1 MTGPMVAAA
10 PTLDVDVDLAL
21 DDVRDLPALLHEI
34 RATHPAAWVRSFGEP
49 TLLLCS
55 HALVEAAL
63 RDEETF
69 PSAAF
74 YGAVTTEVMG
84 RNIQAMQGAEHR
96 VNRALVSPAFRPR
109 LMPGL
114 VEPLLEPVAH
124 EIVDRIEQRLARDGS
139 ADLVADLTRVY
150 PFRIILRMLG
160 LPPHAEAEVQRWA
173 IGILDIQQHYE
184 QALQCAQEFT
194 AFVKPILDE
203 RRSDPGDDLLSTLAT
218 AEVEGERLSDDEIMA
233 FLKLL
238 FPAGADT
245 TYLNLGSTL
254 YALLTNPDQL
264 DHVRAD
270 PATRCRLAAEEGL
283 RWYPAVP
290 LLPRR
295 NPRDVVWQGVAIP
308 ADTPMIFSL
317 LGANRDPAAFDDP
330 DRYDVERRATNTLTF
345 GQGVHFCLGAHL
357 ARAEMEV
364 ALRVLIDRLPGLR
377 LVDDPEVRITGSFVQ
392 LLQGPNRLPVRLD

>member
-1 MTGPMVAAA
+1 MTLTVPER
-10 PTLDVDVDLAL
+10 LDFDVDLAL
-21 DDVRDLPALLHEI
+21 DDVPDLPALLHEI
-34 RATHPAAWVRSFGEP
+34 RASHPAAWVRSFGQT

-55 HALVEAAL
+55 HELVDAAL

-74 YGAVTTEVMG
+74 YGTVTTDVMG
-84 RNIQAMQGAEHR
+84 RNMQSMYGAEHR

-124 EIVDRIEQRLARDGS
+124 ELVDRLESKGS
-139 ADLVADLTRVY
+139 AEETVDLVTEFTRVY

-160 LPPHAEAEVQRWA
+160 LPPHAEEEVQRWA
-173 IGILDIQQHYE
+173 LGILDIQQHYDE
-184 QALQCAQEFT
+184 ALLCAREFT
-194 AFVKPILDE
+194 EFVKPILDE
-203 RRSDPGDDLLSTLAT
+203 RRDDPGNDLLSTLAT
-218 AEVEGERLSDDEIMA
+218 AELEGERLTDEEIMA

-245 TYLNLGSTL
+245 TYLSLGSTL
-254 YALLTNPDQL
+254 YALLTHRDQL
-264 DHVRAD
+264 DYVRAD
-270 PATRCRLAAEEGL
+270 LTGRCRLAAEEGL

-295 NPRDVVWQGVAIP
+295 NPHDVIWHDIAIP
-308 ADTPMIFSL
+308 ADTPLIFGL
-317 LGANRDPAAFDDP
+317 LGANRDPAVFPDP
-330 DRYDVERRATNTLTF
+330 DCFDVERRPVQTLTF

-357 ARAEMEV
+357 ARAELDT
-364 ALRVLIDRLPGLR
+364 ALRVILERLPRLR
-377 LVDDPEVRITGSFVQ
+377 LVEDPGVRITGSFVQ
-392 LLQGPNRLPVRLD
+392 LLQGPNRLPVRFD

>member
-1 MTGPMVAAA
+1 VTLTA
-10 PTLDVDVDLAL
+10 PESLDFDVDLAL
-21 DDVRDLPALLHEI
+21 DDVGDLPALLHEI
-34 RATHPAAWVRSFGEP
+34 RASKPAAWVRAFGQP

-55 HALVEAAL
+55 HELVEAAL

-74 YGAVTTEVMG
+74 YGAVTTDVMG
-84 RNIQAMQGAEHR
+84 RNIQSMYGAEHR

-114 VEPLLEPVAH
+114 VEPLLEPLAH
-124 EIVDRIEQRLARDGS
+124 ELVDRIESRGS
-139 ADLVADLTRVY
+139 ADLVAEFTRVY

-173 IGILDIQQHYE
+173 LGILDIQQHYDE
-184 QALQCAQEFT
+184 ALRCAADFT
-194 AFVKPILDE
+194 AYVKPILDE
-203 RRSDPGDDLLSTLAT
+203 RRLHPGDDLLSTLAT
-218 AEVEGERLSDDEIMA
+218 AEVEGERLLDEEIFA

-254 YALLTNPDQL
+254 FALLTHRDQL
-264 DHVRAD
+264 ERVRAD
-270 PATRCRLAAEEGL
+270 PATGCRGATEEGL
-283 RWYPAVP
+283 RWYPSVP

-295 NPRDVVWQGVAIP
+295 NPRDVVWHDITIP
-308 ADTPMIFSL
+308 ADTPLIFAL
-317 LGANRDPAAFDDP
+317 LGANRDPAVFPDP
-330 DRYDVERRATNTLTF
+330 DRFSIDRHATQTLTF

-357 ARAEMEV
+357 ARAEVET
-364 ALRVLIDRLPGLR
+364 ALRVILGRLPKLR
-377 LVDDPEVRITGSFVQ
+377 LADDDGVRITGSFVQ
-392 LLQGPNRLPVRLD
+392 LLQGPNRLPVRFD

>member
-1 MTGPMVAAA
+1 VTLTA
-10 PTLDVDVDLAL
+10 PESLDFDVDMAL
-21 DDVRDLPALLHEI
+21 DDVGDLPALLHEI
-34 RATHPAAWVRSFGEP
+34 RASKPAAWVRAFGQP

-55 HALVEAAL
+55 HELVEAAL

-74 YGAVTTEVMG
+74 YGAVTTDVMG
-84 RNIQAMQGAEHR
+84 RNIQSMYGAEHR

-114 VEPLLEPVAH
+114 VEPLLEPLAH
-124 EIVDRIEQRLARDGS
+124 ELVDRIESRGS
-139 ADLVADLTRVY
+139 ADLVAEFTRVY

-173 IGILDIQQHYE
+173 LGILDIQQHYDE
-184 QALQCAQEFT
+184 ALRCAADFT
-194 AFVKPILDE
+194 AYVKPILDE
-203 RRSDPGDDLLSTLAT
+203 RRLHPGDDLLSTLAT
-218 AEVEGERLSDDEIMA
+218 AEVEGERLLDEEIFA

-254 YALLTNPDQL
+254 FALLTHRDQL
-264 DHVRAD
+264 ERVRAD
-270 PATRCRLAAEEGL
+270 PATGCRGATEEGL
-283 RWYPAVP
+283 RWYPSVP

-295 NPRDVVWQGVAIP
+295 NPRDVVWHDITIP
-308 ADTPMIFSL
+308 ADTPLIFAL
-317 LGANRDPAAFDDP
+317 LGANRDPAVFPDP
-330 DRYDVERRATNTLTF
+330 DRFSIDRRATQTLTF

-357 ARAEMEV
+357 ARAEVET
-364 ALRVLIDRLPGLR
+364 ALRVILGRLPKLR
-377 LVDDPEVRITGSFVQ
+377 LADDDGVRITGSFVQ
-392 LLQGPNRLPVRLD
+392 LLQGPNRLPVRFD

>member
-1 MTGPMVAAA
+1 
-10 PTLDVDVDLAL
+10 LDLDVDLAL
-21 DDVRDLPALLHEI
+21 DDVPDLPALLHEI
-34 RATHPAAWVRSFGEP
+34 RATHPAAWVRSFGQP

-55 HALVEAAL
+55 HELVDAAL

-74 YGAVTTEVMG
+74 YGAVTSEVMG
-84 RNIQAMQGAEHR
+84 RNIQSMYGTEHR

-114 VEPLLEPVAH
+114 VEPLLEPLAH
-124 EIVDRIEQRLARDGS
+124 ELVDRIESRAKTEGTV
-139 ADLVADLTRVY
+139 DLVAEFTRVY

-173 IGILDIQQHYE
+173 LGILDIQQHYDD
-184 QALQCAQEFT
+184 ALRCAREFT
-194 AFVKPILDE
+194 EFVQPILDE
-203 RRSDPGDDLLSTLAT
+203 RRDHPGDDLLSTLAT
-218 AEVEGERLSDDEIMA
+218 AELEGERLTDEEIMA

-245 TYLNLGSTL
+245 TYLSLGSTL

-264 DHVRAD
+264 DYVRAD
-270 PATRCRLAAEEGL
+270 LTSRCRLAAEEGL

-295 NPRDVVWQGVAIP
+295 NPRDVVWHDIAIP
-308 ADTPMIFSL
+308 ADTPLIFGL
-317 LGANRDPAAFDDP
+317 LGANRDPAVFPDP
-330 DRYDVERRATNTLTF
+330 DRFDVERRPAQTLTF

-357 ARAEMEV
+357 ARAEIDT
-364 ALRVLIDRLPGLR
+364 ALRVVLSRLPRLR
-377 LVDDPEVRITGSFVQ
+377 LADDPGVRITGSFVQ
-392 LLQGPNRLPVRLD
+392 LLQGPNRLPVRFD